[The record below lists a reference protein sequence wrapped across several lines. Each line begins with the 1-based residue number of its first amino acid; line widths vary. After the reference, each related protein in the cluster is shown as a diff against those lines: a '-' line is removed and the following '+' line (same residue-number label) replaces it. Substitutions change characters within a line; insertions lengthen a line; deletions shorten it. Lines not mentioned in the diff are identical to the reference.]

1 MRSPIK
7 VILSVFV
14 LAGLFSIN
22 GTTDTKDIAFLFK
35 TNGKVEIQQNGSKL
49 WHGAKRGFRLN
60 SGDKIRTG
68 DNSLAALLF
77 TDDKSLMKIRSRSDV
92 IVKGERKQSS
102 IAKSIFMQVGEVFIS
117 VKKQRSVFRLETP
130 TGVAAV
136 KGTEFYGQMD
146 EDGKFTIL
154 GISGIVELINKYGS
168 VLVKAGEKGI
178 STGDKAPQSQ
188 KAAPGDGKTWGQE
201 GDNNEPQYD
210 ELEIPF
216 KDKDGNIRT
225 LQLRTKVKG
234 KK

>member
-1 MRSPIK
+1 MKSPIR

-14 LAGLFSIN
+14 LAVLFTID

-35 TNGKVEIQQNGSKL
+35 SRGKVEIKQNGSKL
-49 WHGAKRGFRLN
+49 WHGAKRGYRLN

-68 DNSLAALLF
+68 DHSLAALLF

-92 IVKGERKQSS
+92 VVKGERKQTSV
-102 IAKSIFMQVGEVFIS
+102 AKTIFMQVGEVFVS
-117 VKKQRSVFRLETP
+117 VKKQQTVFRLETP

-136 KGTEFYGQMD
+136 KGTQFYGQMD
-146 EDGKFTIL
+146 EDGTFSIL
-154 GISGIVELINKYGS
+154 AISGIVELINKYGS

-178 STGDKAPQSQ
+178 STGDKVPQSQ
-188 KAAPGDGKTWGQE
+188 KAGPGDEKTWGQE
-201 GDNNEPQYD
+201 GDNKTPQYD

-216 KDKDGNIRT
+216 KDKDGTIRT
-225 LQLRTKVKG
+225 LRLRTKAKG